1 MARLS
6 ARTNTALKNKAKKSG
21 ISLSILKKVYKRGM
35 GAFLQAGSK
44 PKTTMA
50 SWAMGRV
57 NSYIRGSRKHDTDLR
72 RKRGG
77 KKKSRKR

>member
-1 MARLS
+1 MAKLS

-21 ISLSILKKVYKRGM
+21 ISLSILKTIYKRGS
-35 GAFLQAGSK
+35 GAWISSGSRRGMS
-44 PKTTMA
+44 MA
-50 SWAMGRV
+50 QWAMARV

>member
-21 ISLSILKKVYKRGM
+21 ISLSILKTVYKRGS
-35 GAFLQAGSK
+35 GAYLSSGSK
-44 PKTTMA
+44 RGM
-50 SWAMGRV
+50 SMQQWAMARV

>member
-1 MARLS
+1 MARKLS
-6 ARTNTALKNKAKKSG
+6 ARTNTALRNKAKKSG
-21 ISLSILKKVYKRGM
+21 ISITTLKTVYKRGM
-35 GAFLQAGSK
+35 GAYLSSGSK

-72 RKRGG
+72 RKRRG
-77 KKKSRKR
+77 KKSRKR